1 MLALSAVQLHEP
13 GPLCMRKSQSCIPAQ
28 PQLARQGTAAALATV
43 MCVCVSQAMLS
54 SGWDVVTADDCL
66 LTNYS
71 WALLSGQNGM
81 QPHAKRLGHR
91 FSLSK
96 GQLLQAKDA
105 SCRQFFVLIEVCSI
119 LVPVLCLTPAIAIHI
134 LRSTVHEEAADM
146 HQGMCEVSEGA
157 VMHCVSCYAPLNL
170 LDAMSSGDAAAS
182 RRCSLC
188 ADFCISSI
196 WQAVLCGP
204 I

>member
-1 MLALSAVQLHEP
+1 
-13 GPLCMRKSQSCIPAQ
+13 
-28 PQLARQGTAAALATV
+28 
-43 MCVCVSQAMLS
+43 MLS

-170 LDAMSSGDAAAS
+170 LDAMWSGDAAAS